1 MSTASWLEG
10 IGGGEHWR
18 ALLTRRGPH
27 LAAGALALIL
37 AAQAAL
43 LVTNLAGVGGPSVSG
58 MGVALRPSGHPLD
71 VAAIVDSHLFGRAPA
86 ASAALGTHA
95 PRTDLPLVL
104 TGVIAD
110 RNPRAGMAILGPSAA
125 AAKVYEVGDRIPGG
139 ARLKAVLARKV
150 LLERDGRLESL
161 ALPKQEPLPG
171 PTASSLPG
179 SAPMFVQR
187 MRELVTRRPNLVADL
202 MRPEPVFSGGRQL
215 GYRVYPGNDPQA
227 FTQLG
232 FKPGDLVTAIDGTPL
247 NDPAQDQ
254 QILNTLGSSSQASVT
269 VLRNGRQR
277 VLTLNLAE
285 VEQTAR
291 RLSSSPPSPAARPA
305 RPFWAPQSNNPS
317 K

>member
-10 IGGGEHWR
+10 IRGGEHWR
-18 ALLTRRGPH
+18 ALLSRRGPH
-27 LAAGALALIL
+27 LAAGVLALVL

-43 LVTNLAGVGGPSVSG
+43 LVTNMAGVGTPASG
-58 MGVALRPSGHPLD
+58 MGVALRSHGHTLD
-71 VAAIVDSHLFGRAPA
+71 VAALIDSHLFGRAPA
-86 ASAALGTHA
+86 SSTALGTHA

-110 RNPRAGMAILGPSAA
+110 RNPHAGMAILGPSAG

-139 ARLKAVLARKV
+139 ARLRAVLPRKV

-161 ALPKQEPLPG
+161 ALPKQVALAE
-171 PTASSLPG
+171 PTASSEAGG
-179 SAPMFVQR
+179 SPRFVQR

-291 RLSSSPPSPAARPA
+291 QLSSSSPAAPPA

>member
-1 MSTASWLEG
+1 MSSASWLEA
-10 IGGGEHWR
+10 IQGGEHWR
-18 ALLTRRGPH
+18 ALLSHRGPH
-27 LAAGALALIL
+27 LAAGALALVL

-43 LVTNLAGVGGPSVSG
+43 LVTNLAGVGAPASG
-58 MGVALRPSGHPLD
+58 MGVALRPREQTLD
-71 VAAIVDSHLFGRAPA
+71 VAAIVDSHFFGLAPA
-86 ASAALGTHA
+86 SSIALGTHA

-110 RNPRAGMAILGPSAA
+110 RNPRAGMAILGPSAG

-139 ARLKAVLARKV
+139 ARLRAVLPRKV

-161 ALPKQEPLPG
+161 ALPKQEALPG
-171 PTASSLPG
+171 PTTSSVPG
-179 SAPMFVQR
+179 SSPAFVQR
-187 MRELVTRRPNLVADL
+187 MRELVTRRPDLVADL
-202 MRPEPVFSGGRQL
+202 MRPEPVFAGGRQL

-247 NDPAQDQ
+247 NDPTQDQ
-254 QILNTLGSSSQASVT
+254 QILNTLGSSAQASVT

-291 RLSSSPPSPAARPA
+291 QLSSSSPAAPPA